1 MTVTPVPTLALDG
14 TDLAAG
20 PNPDGSWPA
29 LMVLDGAT
37 VTWGRAEVLEQP
49 KPATATVSVFD
60 PDGGWAAS
68 RDLIGLPVSLRWTAG
83 ATTRTYFTGRI
94 GAVTVTP
101 TTVRAPDGNR
111 VPGATVRLAC
121 TSLLAD
127 LANRRPAA
135 GGWPAETLAARRT
148 RLAALVAGP
157 VSGITT
163 RAAYDLAPLAPVGKP
178 AGTTALAAL
187 EAFLGNAGADRWSY
201 DPHTRAID
209 WLPRRR
215 FDPATVA
222 HLQRDS
228 TRPGVYVTGP
238 AVQRTPA
245 DPTVPAV
252 GIPAAVV
259 SADQEVSRD
268 LASRVTRATVTWA
281 DPADGYSD
289 ATVVALVPG
298 ADETTI
304 GVRSADLTTQL
315 ADLTTATQVAA
326 DAAALAGGEAAGWAL
341 PAMRWT
347 TDTFPTLEQA
357 LLLLSG
363 CERPGVFWLSGSEL
377 PTLGVLPLF
386 GVMGGQIGYRRG
398 GWDVTWNAAPTG
410 TTTPPGTGVTWDD
423 LDPSLTWG
431 DPSPVGLDDTVTYE
445 DMRWVTTGAVTNGA

>member
-1 MTVTPVPTLALDG
+1 VTVTPVPTLTLDG

-20 PNPDGSWPA
+20 PNPDGTWPP

-37 VTWGRAEVLEQP
+37 VTWGREEALAQP

-68 RDLIGLPVSLRWTAG
+68 RDLIGLPITLRWTAG
-83 ATTRTYFTGRI
+83 GTTRTYFTGRV

-127 LANRRPAA
+127 LANRRPPS

-148 RLAALVAGP
+148 RIAALVAGP
-157 VSGITT
+157 VAGIGT
-163 RAAYDLAPLAPVGKP
+163 RPAYDLAPLAPEPTP
-178 AGTTALAAL
+178 AGGTVLAAL
-187 EAFLGNAGADRWSY
+187 EALLANAGADRWTY
-201 DPHTRAID
+201 DPDTRRID

-215 FDPATVA
+215 FDPATAA
-222 HLQRDS
+222 HLARDS
-228 TRPGVYVTGP
+228 TRAGVYVTGP

-245 DPTVPAV
+245 DPVLPAV

-259 SADQEVSRD
+259 GAGQQLTRD
-268 LASRVTRATVTWA
+268 LASRITRATVTWA
-281 DPADGYSD
+281 DPANGYNA
-289 ATVVALVPG
+289 ATVVATVPG
-298 ADETTI
+298 TDETLV
-304 GVRSADLTTQL
+304 GVRSADLSTQL
-315 ADLTTATQVAA
+315 ADLTTATTVAA

-341 PAMRWT
+341 PAMRWAT
-347 TDTFPTLEQA
+347 PAFPELGQA

-363 CERPGVFWLSGSEL
+363 CERPGVFWLAGSQL

-398 GWDVTWNAAPTG
+398 GWDVTWHAAPTG
-410 TTTPPGTGVTWDD
+410 LTAPAGTGIAWDD
-423 LDPSLTWG
+423 LDPTLTWG
-431 DPSPVGLDDTVTYE
+431 DPSPTGLDDSVTYE
-445 DMRWVTTGAVTNGA
+445 DMRWVTTGAITIGA